1 MGSEQKARRTWA
13 TQWSGCEWRRPLL
26 DTFVLP
32 LLLGYVLG
40 KMWFKNRYL
49 CEGGGAKRGES
60 SLLVGLELPPS
71 SRDIIGGIN
80 QLCMGRRRLVG

>member
-1 MGSEQKARRTWA
+1 VSKKLAELGPHNGLAVNGVDHFLIRLFSHY
-13 TQWSGCEWRRPLL
+13 
-26 DTFVLP
+26 F
-32 LLLGYVLG
+32 LGYVLG
-40 KMWFKNRYL
+40 KMCFKNRYL

>member
-1 MGSEQKARRTWA
+1 
-13 TQWSGCEWRRPLL
+13 
-26 DTFVLP
+26 
-32 LLLGYVLG
+32 
-40 KMWFKNRYL
+40 MWFKNRYL

-71 SRDIIGGIN
+71 SRDIIGGVN